1 MKQKIS
7 MVIDAK
13 MVRRAKQRAAE
24 QRRPL
29 SGLIREALMS
39 YLGEN
44 GATCKER
51 KMAYHLFCERPMKIP
66 PQVLRYVIE
75 DDMLNL

>member
-7 MVIDAK
+7 TVIEAEILR
-13 MVRRAKQRAAE
+13 VAKQRTAE
-24 QRRPL
+24 ERRPL
-29 SGLIREALMS
+29 SALVREALMK

-44 GATCKER
+44 AATPEER
-51 KMAYHLFCERPMKIP
+51 KMAYQLFCERPMKIP

-75 DDMLNL
+75 DDMFNL